1 MVKTYKTLGLLSM
14 FLALC
19 IYGFAQDKAAGAP
32 KIVLDMLVYDFNE
45 VKQGQVVRYDFIVHN
60 QGDAVLEI
68 RSVKPD

>member
-1 MVKTYKTLGLLSM
+1 MVRIVKTSSLLSM

-19 IYGFAQDKAAGAP
+19 IYGFAQDQATGAP